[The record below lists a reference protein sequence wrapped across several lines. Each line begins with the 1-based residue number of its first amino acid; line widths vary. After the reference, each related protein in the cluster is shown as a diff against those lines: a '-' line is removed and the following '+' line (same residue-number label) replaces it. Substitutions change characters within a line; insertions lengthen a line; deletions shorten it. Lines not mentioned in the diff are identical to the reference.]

1 MIIDYYSELSKS
13 NYWFNQK
20 INVGIERK
28 QYINNITG
36 YIGNKLIK
44 VLSGQRGCGKSFI
57 LKQLI
62 HHLLNEGVSPKNILY
77 INKTFTDTLL
87 LVDKEDLQNLIS
99 IYHQKIHPVG
109 KVYIFIEEIQNIAN
123 WYELISALSQS
134 YSMTYELFL
143 SSSNKCIC
151 SQIDAQS
158 LKTIIN
164 FEIMP
169 FNYHEF
175 LMIKNLENNK
185 KGYIDYINKGYLYRN
200 DLQDHAMAV
209 NNLSL
214 LKNSILYKDI
224 IQKYRIKDA
233 FLLENVFLFIAQHLS
248 ELISINTIVRH
259 LKEKGIK
266 SSYET
271 VASYIS
277 CLEDTFIIHRID
289 RYQIKSREIISAS
302 SKFYINT
309 WSFIFD
315 LYPFLNYD
323 ADTKLRN
330 QVYLELYRHQ
340 YKIYTGVNKAKM
352 IDFVAQKEDR
362 IIYFQCADSVYDEG
376 LLLDLYNSLG
386 SIQDHY
392 EKWIVSLDEEQ
403 LPSKNGIRHIQAW
416 NLTQIL

>member
-1 MIIDYYSELSKS
+1 MLFRS
-13 NYWFNQK
+13 N
-20 INVGIERK
+20 INAGIERK
-28 QYINNITG
+28 QYINSISG

-44 VLSGQRGCGKSFI
+44 VLSGQRGCGKSFL

-62 HHLLNEGVSPKNILY
+62 NHLLIGGVSPRNILY

-87 LVDKEDLQNLIS
+87 LVEKDDLQNLITL
-99 IYHQKIHPVG
+99 YHQKINPIG

-123 WYELISALSQS
+123 WYELILAMSQS

-151 SQIDAQS
+151 NQTDIQAS
-158 LKTIIN
+158 KTIIN

-169 FNYHEF
+169 FGYQEY
-175 LMIKNLENNK
+175 LWIKGIENNK
-185 KGYIDYINKGYLYRN
+185 KGYNHYINNGFIYRSDGQGEAALAN
-200 DLQDHAMAV
+200 R
-209 NNLSL
+209 LSL

-233 FLLENVFLFIAQHLS
+233 FLLENVFLYIAQHLS
-248 ELISINTIVRH
+248 ELISVNTIVRH
-259 LKEKGIK
+259 LKDKGIK

-271 VASYIS
+271 VASYIA

-289 RYQIKSREIISAS
+289 KYQIKSREAVTGN
-302 SKFYINT
+302 SKFYINM
-309 WSFIFD
+309 WSFIAD
-315 LYPFLNYD
+315 LYPFLNYSID
-323 ADTKLRN
+323 MKLRN
-330 QVYLELYRHQ
+330 QVYLELYRHK
-340 YKIYTGVNKAKM
+340 YKVYAGVNKTKL

-362 IIYFQCADSVYDEG
+362 VIYFQCADSINDEG
-376 LLLDLYNSLG
+376 LLLSLYNSLG

-392 EKWIVSLDEEQ
+392 EKWIVSLDDEQ